1 LPRHENVSFYNLPA
15 GAERAGFRACKQC
28 KPDRPL
34 IRYTITPTSLG
45 LLLIA
50 ANKSGICTIEFGE
63 SRKALTERLKQEFPE
78 AKIVPTHM
86 ELEEAATSVV
96 SMIDGR
102 SQGDNIVVDRSGTAF
117 QKLVWDALTRVPR
130 GETRTYSEIAS
141 AIGQPDASRAVA
153 LACAANRLAVV
164 IPCHRVIRQDGS
176 LSGYRWGPG
185 RKRALLAREGVSL

>member
-1 LPRHENVSFYNLPA
+1 MAHRTKRGMKAMTKANLYTTDEARWRALAERDNAAMDAFIYSVKSTGVYCRPLCGSRLPRHENVSFYNLPA
-15 GAERAGFRACKQC
+15 EAERAGFRACKQC
-28 KPDRPL
+28 KPDQPL

-102 SQGDNIVVDRSGTAF
+102 ATTLLSIVQAPPSKSWSGM
-117 QKLVWDALTRVPR
+117 R
-130 GETRTYSEIAS
+130 
-141 AIGQPDASRAVA
+141 
-153 LACAANRLAVV
+153 
-164 IPCHRVIRQDGS
+164 
-176 LSGYRWGPG
+176 
-185 RKRALLAREGVSL
+185 